1 MAAIGGAGGETS
13 SGKAVEQ
20 WRIGGVSFTNC
31 AISCNLAALSET
43 WSEKSTRTWSYSKT
57 IFDGEE

>member
-1 MAAIGGAGGETS
+1 MAAIGGAGGKAS

-20 WRIGGVSFTNC
+20 WRIGGVSFTSC

-43 WSEKSTRTWSYSKT
+43 WRERSARTWSYYKT